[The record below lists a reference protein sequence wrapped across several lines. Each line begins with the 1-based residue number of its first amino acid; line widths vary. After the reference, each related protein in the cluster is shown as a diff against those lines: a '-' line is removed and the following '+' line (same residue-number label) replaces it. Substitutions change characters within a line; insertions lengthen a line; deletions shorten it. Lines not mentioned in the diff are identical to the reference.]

1 MVKTPL
7 LMQSENEGYTAM
19 ANALRRDPRKLRS
32 MLLARRKDLRS
43 LLETSKGRKDKENMG
58 KLSAALNEVDDALA
72 RLILPAPTDKP
83 AKLSAAD
90 SLEGEEEDED
100 EADDTDSDDLEEE
113 NDEEEDADD
122 ETSDDDEEVDE
133 EPVEDDLEGEDPE
146 EEVDEVE
153 DEAEAA
159 PAESSEPTEP
169 ENPVAMN
176 SRLRKE
182 MGDSSADFLDD
193 YGLAIHKKVMS
204 FFESLMTKALDLG
217 QEDDTDGE
225 SSLREVLRD
234 EVGKRG
240 IRRIE
245 PVFPEWR
252 GAVIKQIAKDV
263 AAMFQPPEAEP
274 EAEVVPDA
282 APDEPD
288 AQDEAGDAGEAG
300 APAVASTDNT
310 PIVNLAAGRVSFA
323 VKAGAAVSA
332 QARPQATQ
340 ATDFK
345 PSGFTTPRLD

>member
-1 MVKTPL
+1 
-7 LMQSENEGYTAM
+7 
-19 ANALRRDPRKLRS
+19 
-32 MLLARRKDLRS
+32 MLLARRKDLTA
-43 LLETSKGRKDKENMG
+43 LLDTSKKRGDKENMG

-90 SLEGEEEDED
+90 SLEGEEEDEA
-100 EADDTDSDDLEEE
+100 EADDTDGDDLEEE
-113 NDEEEDADD
+113 NDEEENDEEEDADEEPADDEAEDD

-217 QEDDTDGE
+217 QDDDTDGE

-245 PVFPEWR
+245 PVFAEWR
-252 GAVIKQIAKDV
+252 GVVIKQIAKDV

-274 EAEVVPDA
+274 EAEAAPDA
-282 APDEPD
+282 APTEPD
-288 AQDEAGDAGEAG
+288 AQDEAGDAG

-323 VKAGAAVSA
+323 VKAGAVVSA